1 MTPLSLATGLLLIAT
16 CGLAVAQGPAAPAP
30 AAPPG
35 AAQEDR
41 QDYSPAER
49 LLLMSRQLD
58 TVKPPAK
65 LNYRFT
71 KSGSL
76 EKPFTDAV
84 TVKLTRDKS
93 GKCCTA
99 EGEFLTGE
107 RRINLPEVEQPEGNP
122 VILYFLEHDIREMN
136 RLTKGSTNYFRKR
149 IRMALYNGASLRD
162 TRVTYQGKSVAA
174 KEITIRP
181 FVDDP
186 NRARFEQYTSKQYVF
201 VLSDAVPGSVVAI
214 RSTAGPAGGATPL
227 IDEEMVLDGADSPR
241 STATTTSQL

>member
-1 MTPLSLATGLLLIAT
+1 MIALPLAAGLLLSLAFGL
-16 CGLAVAQGPAAPAP
+16 VRAQGPAVPAP
-30 AAPPG
+30 AAPG

-41 QDYSPAER
+41 QDFSPAER

-58 TVKPPAK
+58 AVKPPAK
-65 LNYRFT
+65 LSYRFT
-71 KSGSL
+71 KTGSL

-84 TVKLTRDKS
+84 TVKLSRDKA
-93 GKCCTA
+93 GKCCAA

-107 RRINLPEVEQPEGNP
+107 RRINLPEVEQAEGNP

-162 TRVTYQGKSVAA
+162 TRATYLGKSVAA

-186 NRARFEQYTSKQYVF
+186 NRARFEQYTGKQYVF

-214 RSTAGPAGGATPL
+214 RSSATPQAGGTPL
-227 IDEEMVLDGADSPR
+227 IDEEMVLEGAESPR
-241 STATTTSQL
+241 PATTSQL